1 MFHVQLRQFPHNH
14 SQFNLTAGE
23 LRTLA
28 ETWVRGQ
35 WLMFGERRWSPH
47 QATLTVIEGPRA
59 ALEQLSMG
67 RGWRHVERH
76 GEDVTRRVL
85 DAAAATVAQAAT
97 APSGA
102 SAAPVNASGHG
113 QPGRGLN
120 PTAEELQALLGEAP
134 RAEALLVA
142 WRRIA
147 ARSKGRSPSEC
158 LSLAEE
164 ELDSSHRG
172 GS

>member
-14 SQFNLTAGE
+14 SQFNLTAEE
-23 LRTLA
+23 LRTVA

-47 QATLTVIEGPRA
+47 QATLTVIEGPHA

-85 DAAAATVAQAAT
+85 DAAGAAVAQAA
-97 APSGA
+97 ALANSA
-102 SAAPVNASGHG
+102 SAAPVGG
-113 QPGRGLN
+113 TGLGA
-120 PTAEELQALLGEAP
+120 AEGGVTSSADELHALLGAAP
-134 RAEALLVA
+134 RAEALLA
-142 WRRIA
+142 TWRRIA
-147 ARSKGRSPSEC
+147 ACSEGRSPSEC
-158 LSLAEE
+158 LSLAEQ
-164 ELDSSHRG
+164 ELDSSR
-172 GS
+172 